1 MNLNH
6 VHLIGRLV
14 RDPELRALPTGTSVC
29 SFSLA
34 TNSAFVNK
42 EGKKE
47 EASEFHPIVAF
58 GKTADIAAQYLKKGR
73 LLFVEGR
80 LQTRSWE
87 DAQGVKHWKTEI
99 LADRIQFGPKA
110 GAKTD
115 AVGEVVATPVEEG
128 AAVAV

>member
-1 MNLNH
+1 MNLNQ

-29 SFSLA
+29 AFSLA
-34 TNSAFVNK
+34 TNSAFVTK

-47 EASEFHPIVAF
+47 ETSEFHPIVVF

-80 LQTRSWE
+80 LQTRTWE

-99 LADRIQFGPKA
+99 VADRIQFGPKA
-110 GAKTD
+110 GAKAD
-115 AVGEVVATPVEEG
+115 AAEAVVATPHGERV
-128 AAVAV
+128 ATAV